1 MPRAAWLEKLLA
13 GDHRAFEQVWLA
25 DKLVWPLSGWSRL
38 IRLSILASCNF
49 QSADASAPSGHCW
62 VKIRCFAGSCCQ
74 QKSRNKQAKSC
85 LFWRLNWVKIELS
98 LDVSEDVFA
107 PHHMS
112 MALIGYGKHLF
123 YAGAPK
129 YQFAETINAVIDRFP
144 TYRGLVAAAWGTLKK
159 WEEAEPTERAMVMP
173 AAVFKAAVSLSLLWS
188 WPRFAAA
195 LYSGFHG
202 LLRPAEFIPLK
213 RGGLILPWTFC
224 LLRLSAMCEYYTQKP
239 ADSCLA
245 NMLGYLT
252 PLPYNICRGCLGI
265 LASMNFC
272 LVAVLR
278 CFALAGI
285 VCLKHWVSQLQKIN
299 EGSPPN
305 HCVVLVPLGSSTT
318 LKMWASCFGVGSGSP
333 DAHLNITCKTL
344 WVRCC
349 CQIFLSHSGM
359 PFWNLVMHR
368 SFGWWKLYATLA
380 CIHVDQ
386 SWMWSQMS
394 HILYPV
400 DAVPAL
406 LFQLLGHETLSVDS
420 SDMWR

>member
-1 MPRAAWLEKLLA
+1 
-13 GDHRAFEQVWLA
+13 
-25 DKLVWPLSGWSRL
+25 
-38 IRLSILASCNF
+38 
-49 QSADASAPSGHCW
+49 
-62 VKIRCFAGSCCQ
+62 
-74 QKSRNKQAKSC
+74 
-85 LFWRLNWVKIELS
+85 
-98 LDVSEDVFA
+98 
-107 PHHMS
+107 
-112 MALIGYGKHLF
+112 
-123 YAGAPK
+123 
-129 YQFAETINAVIDRFP
+129 
-144 TYRGLVAAAWGTLKK
+144 
-159 WEEAEPTERAMVMP
+159 
-173 AAVFKAAVSLSLLWS
+173 
-188 WPRFAAA
+188 
-195 LYSGFHG
+195 
-202 LLRPAEFIPLK
+202 
-213 RGGLILPWTFC
+213 
-224 LLRLSAMCEYYTQKP
+224 MCEYYTQKP

-285 VCLKHWVSQLQKIN
+285 VCLEHWVSQLQKIN
-299 EGSPPN
+299 KGSPPN

-318 LKMWASCFGVGSGSP
+318 LKMWTSCFGVGGGSP

-368 SFGWWKLYATLA
+368 SFLLVKAVGYTSVHPRGSELDVVAKVTYPLSSWCCAGTAFSTFGSWDPFLLWIAQTCEDSAMQNKRSCKLAGRSFLRHLDA
-380 CIHVDQ
+380 AFQRPAHG
-386 SWMWSQMS
+386 SHPWMWSQKS

-406 LFQLLGHETLSVDS
+406 LFQLLGHETLSFCG
-420 SDMWR
+420 